1 VILLKGDKAM
11 PRLTYSSEK
20 VGCGATIELDNG
32 DTCMISVAQAGVL
45 VRSYKKGFWSGV
57 LGSFFGSI
65 LYNEKNVY
73 RAAKT
78 AAALDSKYEQVTIL
92 KFKNPVL
99 TAFASAVWNCSS
111 SAEVAVVLNE
121 ADQST

>member
-1 VILLKGDKAM
+1 M

-45 VRSYKKGFWSGV
+45 VRSYKKGFWSGI
-57 LGSFFGSI
+57 LGSFLGPI
-65 LYNEKNVY
+65 LYNEKSVY

-78 AAALDSKYEQVTIL
+78 AAALDSKYPTVASL
-92 KFKNPVL
+92 KFRNPVL

-111 SAEVAVVLNE
+111 AAGVAM
-121 ADQST
+121 

>member
-1 VILLKGDKAM
+1 M
-11 PRLTYSSEK
+11 PRLVFSSEK

-45 VRSYKKGFWSGV
+45 VRLYKKGFWSGV
-57 LGSFFGSI
+57 LGSFWGPI

-78 AAALDSKYEQVTIL
+78 AAALVSKYPTVASL
-92 KFKNPVL
+92 NFRNPVL
-99 TAFASAVWNCSS
+99 TAFASAVWSCSS
-111 SAEVAVVLNE
+111 AAEAAIVLNE